1 MKVLKNVL
9 FVYALALAF
18 ALPAAFAVEE
28 GGAGGAAAPEAAGAP
43 KEGPDSREY
52 REKNAKIIGLEAQI
66 TDLNS
71 QIEKLV
77 EHKRREKNSEKV
89 REMMGELVTL
99 SNDRNKAVAEH
110 RELKKYL
117 IYRYP
122 NLGKTLHQK
131 YGVHEEASV
140 EQLEKS
146 HGLDE
151 LLTETKNLI
160 DKKYAPL
167 IKDLP
172 GVQAEKLE
180 KAKDNVGK
188 SLRLVE

>member
-1 MKVLKNVL
+1 MKVLKKVL
-9 FVYALALAF
+9 VVHALALTF
-18 ALPAAFAVEE
+18 GLPAAFASED
-28 GGAGGAAAPEAAGAP
+28 GAAAAPEASGAS

-66 TDLNS
+66 ADLNS

-77 EHKRREKNSEKV
+77 ERKRREKNSEKV

-99 SNDRNKAVAEH
+99 SNDRNKAVVEH

-122 NLGKTLHQK
+122 NLGKALHQK
-131 YGVHEEASV
+131 YGVHQEASV

-167 IKDLP
+167 LKDLP